1 MKSKKIYIA
10 GHNGMVGSAI
20 HRKLIENGYSN
31 LIYKSRNELDLKDQ
45 NSVNQFLSN
54 ERPDFIFIA
63 AAKVGGILANNNNK
77 ADFLFDNIQIQNNL
91 IYGAYQNQIKNIC
104 FLGSS
109 CIYPKNCE
117 QPIREE
123 YLLKGEL
130 EKTNEA
136 YALAKITGLKLC
148 EALNKQHKMNY
159 FSLMPTNLY
168 GFNDNYNEINSHVL
182 PALIKK
188 IHDAKV
194 FSKKHIII
202 WGTGKPRREFLYVDD
217 LADACI
223 YFMEKGI
230 NSGVYNIGTGKD
242 ISIVELAHLIMDI
255 VNYKCNIKFDNSKPD
270 GTYQKV
276 LDVSKADKLGWR
288 YKTMIRD
295 GIKKTYQN
303 YLELIG

>member
-1 MKSKKIYIA
+1 
-10 GHNGMVGSAI
+10 MVGSAI
-20 HRKLIENGYSN
+20 HRKLIKNGYSN
-31 LIYKSRNELDLKDQ
+31 LIYKSRNELDLKNQ

-54 ERPDFIFIA
+54 EKPDFIFIA

-148 EALNKQHKMNY
+148 EALNKQYKMNY

-230 NSGVYNIGTGKD
+230 NSGIYNIGTGKD

>member
-54 ERPDFIFIA
+54 EKPDFIFIA